1 VKYWLVGLLLASTAT
16 VAMAQ
21 NGLKIG
27 YVDIQRV
34 IAESEAGKRAKE
46 RFQAQIKKAESDVQ
60 RERQDLERL
69 RADLDKKG
77 PLLKDEERRNME
89 ADFQKRSVN
98 LQRTMGDYQQDLR
111 QKENEMMAEILKEL
125 EGVVSDLGKSEKFT
139 VILERT
145 QILYSD
151 PGADVTTKVIE
162 AYNNRAPS
170 ASPAK
175 PKVAA
180 PAKGK

>member
-1 VKYWLVGLLLASTAT
+1 MKYWLVGLLLASTAT

-46 RFQAQIKKAESDVQ
+46 RFQAQIKKAEADVQ

-77 PLLKDEERRNME
+77 PLLKEEERRNME

-111 QKENEMMAEILKEL
+111 QKENEMMADILKDL
-125 EGVVSDLGKSEKFT
+125 EGVVSDLGKSEKYT
-139 VILERT
+139 LILERS

-151 PGADVTTKVIE
+151 PGSDITTKVIE

-170 ASPAK
+170 PPK